1 MMHSTFET
9 EEQMVARIEAEERA
23 RLDFKDDGPS
33 SHLAATGE
41 LQPAAEETEAQM
53 RARIETEERARLDD
67 APDAMADRVWSTCC
81 RSASAMRL
89 GPNAELLQLARRFC
103 LLGLSAWGTSSDQ
116 IAQLRAE
123 HWAALDGDEGF
134 ASLVA
139 FVDCLPGPTSTLLA
153 TALGLLHGGP
163 RGGVV
168 AALAFAAPSMLALG
182 ALGCAARAFAAPSVL
197 SAAAMGLAAAALALV
212 AQSALTA
219 AAALTSAPPLPRA
232 LCLASAAAQRAQSA
246 LRVPW
251 LAASPRGHSPL
262 HGPTCLLRAAPLGP
276 RREPSPRGC
285 RGEAAAGALVPACP
299 KSPIP
304 PPLAIQV
311 TALLGAGTSWAMPA
325 ALCAAGAASGAVA
338 AWRPERGV
346 REGYAEAE
354 GHASPP
360 DGAVAA
366 RVPLRPRLGGG
377 EPCTAEQRHSAAC
390 SLMHHAPG
398 CNPRQ
403 YRLQPFAIQGC
414 SCSGAQP

>member
-23 RLDFKDDGPS
+23 RLDFEDDGPS

-67 APDAMADRVWSTCC
+67 APDAIVDRVWSTCC

-182 ALGCAARAFAAPSVL
+182 ALGCAARAFPAPSVL

-212 AQSALTA
+212 TQSALTA

-251 LAASPRGHSPL
+251 LAAAHAATHRSMGPPACSGLPLWARDESPR
-262 HGPTCLLRAAPLGP
+262 R
-276 RREPSPRGC
+276 
-285 RGEAAAGALVPACP
+285 VD
-299 KSPIP
+299 
-304 PPLAIQV
+304 
-311 TALLGAGTSWAMPA
+311 
-325 ALCAAGAASGAVA
+325 
-338 AWRPERGV
+338 
-346 REGYAEAE
+346 AEA
-354 GHASPP
+354 
-360 DGAVAA
+360 
-366 RVPLRPRLGGG
+366 RLRLALWCLPAQSRRF
-377 EPCTAEQRHSAAC
+377 RHCWPS
-390 SLMHHAPG
+390 
-398 CNPRQ
+398 R
-403 YRLQPFAIQGC
+403 
-414 SCSGAQP
+414 